1 MSCRAYDSAKDYVHI
16 MTPYLIL
23 SNEMITALTYAAKRG
38 VDVKIIMPDIPDKK
52 YAKMLTNYNYGSLLK
67 GGVRIFE
74 YTPGFIHAK
83 QILTEDAAIVGTI
96 NMDYRS
102 FYLHYENGVWMSGE
116 KIQNDIH
123 KDFEKMF
130 EESREI
136 KYEEWLNRPVSWK
149 LIQPLLNLFATLF

>member
-1 MSCRAYDSAKDYVHI
+1 MYFHILNHAKKYVHI

-23 SNEMITALTYAAKRG
+23 DHEMITALTYAAKRG

-52 YAKMLTNYNYGSLLK
+52 YAKMLTNFNYGPLLK
-67 GGVRIFE
+67 GGVRIYE

-123 KDFEKMF
+123 RDFEKMF
-130 EESREI
+130 QESKEI
-136 KYEEWLNRPVSWK
+136 SYEDWQRRPLVWK